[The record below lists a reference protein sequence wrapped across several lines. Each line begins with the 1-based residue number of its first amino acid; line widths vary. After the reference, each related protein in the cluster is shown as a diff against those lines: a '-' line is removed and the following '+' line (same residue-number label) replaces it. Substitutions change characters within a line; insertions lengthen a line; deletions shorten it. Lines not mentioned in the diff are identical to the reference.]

1 MQALEVGKLR
11 KKITDFES
19 KQNEFRR
26 DFTRMRFFRFKCR
39 RPYEYLAQANKMI
52 IHMEDEMQHLQVRLS
67 LNNRVSSDAAR
78 FKHKW
83 CKSTHHEINK
93 LMG

>member
-1 MQALEVGKLR
+1 MEVGKLR
-11 KKITDFES
+11 KKICDFEG

-52 IHMEDEMQHLQVRLS
+52 IHMEDEMLGLLVRTFLQESPLG
-67 LNNRVSSDAAR
+67 
-78 FKHKW
+78 
-83 CKSTHHEINK
+83 E
-93 LMG
+93 

>member
-1 MQALEVGKLR
+1 VAPLQTLEVGKLR

-39 RPYEYLAQANKMI
+39 RPYEYLAQANRMI
-52 IHMEDEMQHLQVRLS
+52 IHMEDEMLHLQVL
-67 LNNRVSSDAAR
+67 LNFLLLDFVRIGNG
-78 FKHKW
+78 KL
-83 CKSTHHEINK
+83 CKVVYINN
-93 LMG
+93 L